1 MVPTVVTHQM
11 IETIMNK
18 VQRLDN
24 LAIVLDKY
32 ARSPANKEALLL
44 AANPEMRVYPFL
56 RDSSS
61 AALTA
66 TMNL

>member
-24 LAIVLDKY
+24 LAIVLDNY

-56 RDSSS
+56 
-61 AALTA
+61 
-66 TMNL
+66 